1 MKKIDRNEVLNMA
14 STIQVRV
21 EDDLKSKSDALFKD
35 LGTDTTTAI
44 RMFLTQAVATNGF
57 PFEIK
62 RQTESNPYA
71 PMTETEML
79 AKLQK
84 SREQRMFKDA
94 DHVISDMRSKYGL

>member
-1 MKKIDRNEVLNMA
+1 MA

-21 EDDLKSKSDALFKD
+21 EDELKSKSDALFKD

-62 RQTESNPYA
+62 RQTE
-71 PMTETEML
+71 ML
-79 AKLQK
+79 AKLEK
-84 SREQRMFKDA
+84 SREQGMFRDA
-94 DHVISDMRSKYGL
+94 DHVISDMRAKYGL

>member
-1 MKKIDRNEVLNMA
+1 MA

-21 EDDLKSKSDALFKD
+21 EDELKINQMHYLKN

-62 RQTESNPYA
+62 RQAETNPYA
-71 PMTETEML
+71 PMTEKEML
-79 AKLQK
+79 AK
-84 SREQRMFKDA
+84 
-94 DHVISDMRSKYGL
+94 